1 MNLYISP
8 NAYKFD
14 GMYGYFNKSAITTG
28 EGATIN
34 RSNTLVTMSFP
45 VDVKPNANKL
55 NSAILE
61 ISGTG
66 LTTSNPVETK
76 VVVKFVLDDG
86 STVSGWTFDNLNLNW
101 SIDSVSK
108 FFDFVSPKQGGLS
121 YTENILFSVST
132 STNTIDFS
140 NWPEGWGTTIGG
152 GSGNDT
158 IYGGHGS
165 DNINGMGGN
174 NTLYGNDGDD
184 VLMAV
189 YGGSN
194 QFYGGNGDDIIYA
207 GDGTE
212 TYSGGSGT
220 DTLILSNINWGV
232 STLSVYS
239 TDADSKIKF
248 IDGTHTVTIDR
259 VSDIE
264 IFQFKN
270 GVSKSLS
277 QIVTTYPVGQIP
289 AYAPPPIITYETHS
303 LSVIVDKGVLGKDA
317 VLLKGLVERLSLSN
331 SVVTSQAVEYAGNT
345 FEYAKIDSLITT
357 VTRDGEFT
365 SEFKKEITDIAPSA
379 LNLSYKDAVALIG
392 MTNIDATLLSIAGLD
407 GNFVG

>member
-1 MNLYISP
+1 MNLYIAP

-28 EGATIN
+28 EGATIT
-34 RSNTLVTMSFP
+34 RTNTLVTMSFP

-55 NSAILE
+55 SSAILE

-66 LTTSNPVETK
+66 LTTTNPIETK
-76 VVVKFVLDDG
+76 IVVKFVLDDG
-86 STVSGWTFDNLNLNW
+86 STVAGWTFDNLNLNW
-101 SIDSVSK
+101 PIDSVSK

-121 YTENILFSVST
+121 YTENILFSTST
-132 STNTIDFS
+132 SSNTIDFS
-140 NWPEGWGTTIGG
+140 NWPEGWGTNIGG

-165 DNINGMGGN
+165 DSINGMGGD

-189 YGGSN
+189 YGGTN

-207 GDGTE
+207 GDGIE
-212 TYSGGSGT
+212 TYSGGAGT
-220 DTLILSNINWGV
+220 DTLILSNISWGAN
-232 STLSVYS
+232 TLSVYS
-239 TDADSKIKF
+239 VEADSKIKF
-248 IDGTHTVTIDR
+248 VDGTHSVTIDR
-259 VSDIE
+259 ISDVE

-270 GVSKSLS
+270 GISKSLS
-277 QIVTTYPVGQIP
+277 QITSTYPAGKLP
-289 AYAPPPIITYETHS
+289 TFSAPPVISYETHS
-303 LSVIVDKGVLGKDA
+303 LSVIVDKGILGKDA
-317 VLLKGLVERLSLSN
+317 VLLKGLVERLTLSN
-331 SVVTSQAVEYAGNT
+331 SVVTNQTIEYAGSV

-365 SEFKKEITDIAPSA
+365 AEFRKELTDAAPTSV
-379 LNLSYKDAVALIG
+379 NLSYKDAAVLVG
-392 MTNIDATLLSIAGLD
+392 LVNIDAALLALAGLD
-407 GNFVG
+407 GNFVA